1 MKDMKKRF
9 LNTSLIKALHKHE
22 TTLALLVFAVFW
34 STFLFSSGAVTSG
47 YHLIDDHMV
56 LVINRQ
62 LARDNVFQVAVNRVT
77 HQLYD
82 NGRFLPVYS
91 ILRVFSIRIFGANF
105 VLLSQLPLI
114 TAVLTSWFLYM
125 FARQIRFGTIPA
137 FLFVLLTFIG
147 GQTEIWWLP
156 ADAEPIGMFWLSIS
170 LYFMAKTIFDPGKLA
185 RTYNVLSVLALI
197 TATLS
202 KEPFMLLTPA
212 VVLWNVIL
220 YRQHHQLSLIEAI
233 KANLGKIVLLTTVC
247 LGELAFILLKVGTTG
262 MGYAGVDAN
271 SLTLHQIAF
280 TLKQL
285 FLASNPLLVVI
296 IGTVF
301 LVVLTSKIVD
311 DHVLTPKQPFKSLR
325 PLFEELFYVAVL
337 VGAFVVP
344 QAVLY
349 AKSGFELRY
358 LIPGVMGFALLNI
371 YLLAKS
377 EQLLNI
383 KAVKLGINAMLVL
396 ATLMTLA
403 VNFRAAYK
411 WAKAFAADGAA
422 VNRALATL
430 ASNTNSND
438 AILIVADP
446 ALDYEASH
454 SVHRYLTI
462 QASKA
467 NIYIQP
473 IWRLDRSDYSPF
485 LTELGNLHR
494 RQLENLYIDHLRDK
508 SQIKAIFTWGGT
520 DKAFH
525 QLPPTWFNA
534 EGYTR
539 FDFGNY
545 RVYLAS

>member
-1 MKDMKKRF
+1 MNKISDQ
-9 LNTSLIKALHKHE
+9 LIKALYKHE
-22 TTLALLVFAVFW
+22 TIVALLVFAALW
-34 STFLFSSGAVTSG
+34 SAFLFSAGTVTSG

-62 LARDNVFQVAVNRVT
+62 LARDNVFQVAANWVT
-77 HQLYD
+77 HSLYD
-82 NGRFLPVYS
+82 MGRFLPVYS
-91 ILRVFSIRIFGANF
+91 VLKVFSIRIFGANF
-105 VLLSQLPLI
+105 ALLSLVPLI

-125 FARQIRFGTIPA
+125 FARQIRFGTVPA

-170 LYFMAKTIFDPGKLA
+170 LYFMAKTIFDAGKLG

-233 KANLGKIVLLTTVC
+233 KANLGKIVLLAIVC
-247 LGELAFILLKVGTTG
+247 LGELAFILLKVGTAR
-262 MGYAGVDAN
+262 MGYAGVDSD
-271 SLTLHQIAF
+271 SLTLHNIAF

-337 VGAFVVP
+337 VGAFVAP

-377 EQLLNI
+377 EQLVNI
-383 KAVKLGINAMLVL
+383 KAVKLGINAILVI
-396 ATLMTLA
+396 ATLLTLA
-403 VNFRAAYK
+403 ANFRAAYK
-411 WAKAFAADGAA
+411 SAKAFAADGAA
-422 VNRALATL
+422 VNRALAAL

-438 AILIVADP
+438 PIVIVADP
-446 ALDYEASH
+446 ALDFEASH
-454 SVHRYLTI
+454 SVQRYLTI
-462 QASKA
+462 QASKT
-467 NIYIQP
+467 NIYIDP
-473 IWRLDRSDYSPF
+473 IWRLNRSDYSPF
-485 LTELGNLHR
+485 LTQLRNLHR
-494 RQLENLYIDHLRDK
+494 DQLGNLYIDHLRDK
-508 SQIKAIFTWGGT
+508 SQIKAIFTWGGA
-520 DKAFH
+520 DKAFN

-539 FDFGNY
+539 LDFGKY
-545 RVYLAS
+545 RVYLAN

>member
-1 MKDMKKRF
+1 MEDMKKRF

-22 TTLALLVFAVFW
+22 TTLALLVFAAFW
-34 STFLFSSGAVTSG
+34 STFLFSSGTVTSG

-62 LARDNVFQVAVNRVT
+62 LARDNVFQVAANWVT

-82 NGRFLPVYS
+82 TGRFLPVYAV
-91 ILRVFSIRIFGANF
+91 LKVFSIRIFGANF
-105 VLLSQLPLI
+105 ALLSLVPLI

-125 FARQIRFGTIPA
+125 FARQIRFGTVPA

-170 LYFMAKTIFDPGKLA
+170 LYFIAKTIFDAGKLG

-233 KANLGKIVLLTTVC
+233 KANLGKIVLLAIVC
-247 LGELAFILLKVGTTG
+247 LGELAFILLKVGTTR
-262 MGYAGVDAN
+262 MGYAGVDSD
-271 SLTLHQIAF
+271 SLTLHNIAF

-337 VGAFVVP
+337 VGTFVVP

-358 LIPGVMGFALLNI
+358 LIPGVMGFAFLNI

-377 EQLLNI
+377 EQLVNI
-383 KAVKLGINAMLVL
+383 KAVKLGINAILVI
-396 ATLMTLA
+396 ATLLTLA
-403 VNFRAAYK
+403 VNFRGAYK
-411 WAKAFAADGAA
+411 WGKAFAADGAA

-462 QASKA
+462 QASKT

-485 LTELGNLHR
+485 LTELASLHR

-508 SQIKAIFTWGGT
+508 SQIKAIFTWGGA
-520 DKAFH
+520 DKAFN

-539 FDFGNY
+539 LDFGNY